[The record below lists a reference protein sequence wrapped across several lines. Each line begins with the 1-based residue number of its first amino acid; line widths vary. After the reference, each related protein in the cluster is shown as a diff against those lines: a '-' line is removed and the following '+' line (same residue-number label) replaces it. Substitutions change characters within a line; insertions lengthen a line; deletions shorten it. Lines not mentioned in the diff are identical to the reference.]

1 MAKKRSHVGTVYFV
15 TIFITILLVGG
26 LAYFIMYNVI
36 INKDDPADSKIDSGT
51 ESGSFVPTEE
61 HNQTILLILDGGS
74 AGTDRLFVLARFL
87 PTDSKLILVPLP
99 NETIAQVGTTRNTLY
114 EYFRTGGSA
123 QAVQAVQSATGITV
137 DRYMR
142 LTKDNCAI
150 LLNMF
155 GNLDYVV
162 PYDLIYENKA
172 TGEATIIKQGL
183 QTLEGNAIRKI
194 VTYPLYENGEE
205 YRMKI
210 AGSLLTELINN
221 AMTEGFKDNLDDNFN
236 TVVNTIDT
244 NFTRFDYDLR
254 REAIR
259 YVIEPHTSP
268 AQFMIVFGDRD
279 GTGALILSDGCL
291 KLMKEK
297 FGLET
302 DTLAT
307 GMTSA
312 TVTAVTAVS

>member
-1 MAKKRSHVGTVYFV
+1 MAKKRSHVGTVYFI
-15 TIFITILLVGG
+15 TIFVTILLVGG

-36 INKDDPADSKIDSGT
+36 INKDDDGASNTGT
-51 ESGSFVPTEE
+51 ESSDTGAFVPTAE

-74 AGTDRLFVLARFL
+74 GYTDRLFVLARFL

-99 NETIAQVGTTRNTLY
+99 NETSAQLGTTRSTLY
-114 EYFRTGGSA
+114 EFFRTGGST
-123 QAVQAVQSATGITV
+123 QAVQAVQSATGVTV

-142 LTKDNCAI
+142 LTKDNCAVF
-150 LLNMF
+150 LNMF

-162 PYDLIYENKA
+162 PTDLIYENKA

-194 VTYPLYENGEE
+194 VTYPQYESGEE
-205 YRMKI
+205 YRLKI
-210 AGSLLTELINN
+210 SGSLLTELVNN
-221 AMTEGFKDNLDDNFN
+221 AMTGAFEDNLDDNFN
-236 TVVNTIDT
+236 TVVNSIDT

-268 AQFMIVFGDRD
+268 AQFMIVFGEADAS
-279 GTGALILSDGCL
+279 GGYVISDSFL

-297 FGLET
+297 FGLEEN
-302 DTLAT
+302 TLEA
-307 GMTSA
+307 A
-312 TVTAVTAVS
+312 PAA